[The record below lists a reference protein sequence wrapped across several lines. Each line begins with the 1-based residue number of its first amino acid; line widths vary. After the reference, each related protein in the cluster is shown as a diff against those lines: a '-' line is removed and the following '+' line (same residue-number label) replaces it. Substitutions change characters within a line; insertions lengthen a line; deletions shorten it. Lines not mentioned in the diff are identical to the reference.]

1 MIRSETPAEGLL
13 RPIGEWYVAF
23 TCFLAAFISWACYEY
38 LFMSKS
44 LSYVSVAVFSF
55 MGAVY
60 IKDGRRLALY
70 QRNIKRLRFYQ
81 INPADIP
88 FDPSYVPLGKGFRWL
103 PIHTQRLRDTFK
115 SQNKDYIVDGE
126 LYTNVRHFCIKNQNT
141 PVIKHLVKLLES
153 NNPLNPFRPL
163 PDIGGNPAIHG
174 IEPNEKTFL
183 WRYDER
189 VGHTGIF
196 GQSRVGKTRAA
207 ELIIS
212 SDIRAGAKKLRDKI
226 NDGNVVIVIDP
237 KGDGELLRRCVVEC
251 IEADRLDDF
260 YMFHLGFPEHSCE
273 YNPVSDFQKITEVAG
288 RATNQ
293 LAGEGNSAVFK
304 EFSWRFVNIVSQAV
318 EMVGE
323 EASYERL
330 NVYINNPEDI
340 LSKYLDKILHVE
352 DPDWEQS
359 IVDMEAEIDDK
370 DASFKGR
377 SKRTLAMIDLARDLL
392 AKKHDP
398 IIRGLVSALEYNKS
412 HYDKI
417 VASLLPFLDKM
428 TTGKTAE
435 LLSPGLKPKK
445 GKKRL
450 RWRDVISRRGVVYI
464 GLDALTDP
472 VVAVAVASA
481 ALSDLVSVAGE
492 IYKTG
497 SDFDEPEFKQHKK
510 KLAKPWRGN
519 VPILVHLDEFNELI
533 TGDEIIQFLNKAG
546 GAGLM
551 AHVYSQ
557 TVKDIEAK
565 IGSAAKAAQIIGNLQ
580 NLIMMRVA
588 EESTAELLVSKLPMV
603 EIESNTGVSGSK
615 DSGDLLQ
622 NMTDNQD
629 RLTTKEDFMLRSNDV
644 MSLPKGQAFF
654 LKNGGELWKVR
665 FPLFDKD
672 RVELPVEVN
681 DMVAQM
687 KANYQTSDGWA
698 ETHAA

>member
-1 MIRSETPAEGLL
+1 MIRSQTPAEGLL
-13 RPIGEWYVAF
+13 RPVGEWYVAF
-23 TCFLAAFISWACYEY
+23 ACFLATFLSWYFYEY
-38 LFMSKS
+38 LFMSRS
-44 LSYVSVAVFSF
+44 LSFVSVGIFGSIG
-55 MGAVY
+55 MVY
-60 IKDGRRLALY
+60 LNDARKLSRY
-70 QRNIKRLRFYQ
+70 QMNIKRLRFYM
-81 INPADIP
+81 IKPSEIP
-88 FDPSYVPLGKGFRWL
+88 FNPYYVKLGKGFRWL

-126 LYTNVRHFCIKNQNT
+126 LYTKVRHFCIRYQVNPYLKYF
-141 PVIKHLVKLLES
+141 VKLLEFDS
-153 NNPLNPFRPL
+153 ALNPFRPL

-174 IEPNEKTFL
+174 IEPDEHDFL

-189 VGHTGIF
+189 VGHTGCF

-207 ELIIS
+207 EIIIS
-212 SDIRAGAKKLRDKI
+212 SDIRAGAKKLRNKI
-226 NDGNVVIVIDP
+226 NNGNVVVIIDP

-273 YNPVSDFQKITEVAG
+273 YNPVADFQKVTEVAG

-304 EFSWRFVNIVSQAV
+304 EFSWRFVNIVAQAMEVV
-318 EMVGE
+318 EE
-323 EASYERL
+323 EASYQSL
-330 NVYINNPEDI
+330 GHYITNPEDI
-340 LSKYLDKILHVE
+340 LSKYLDKVLHVE
-352 DPDWEQS
+352 DPDWEQT
-359 IVDMEAEIDDK
+359 VAEMESDIDDK
-370 DASFKGR
+370 AASFSGR
-377 SKRTLAMIDLARDLL
+377 SKRVLAMIDLAREQLE
-392 AKKHDP
+392 KTSDP
-398 IIRGLVSALEYNKS
+398 IIRGLVSALDYSKS

-435 LLSPGLKPKK
+435 LLSPGLKPKP

-481 ALSDLVSVAGE
+481 ALSDLISVSGE

-497 SDFDEPEFKQHKK
+497 SDFDEPEFKSHKK
-510 KLAKPWRGN
+510 NLDKPWQKN
-519 VPILVHLDEFNELI
+519 VPILVHMDEFNELI
-533 TGDEIIQFLNKAG
+533 TGDEIIQFLNKSG

-551 AHVYSQ
+551 AHLYSQ

-565 IGSAAKAAQIIGNLQ
+565 IGSTAKAAQIIGNLQ

-588 EESTAELLVSKLPMV
+588 EESTADLLVSKLPMV

-615 DSGDLLQ
+615 DSGDLLESQ
-622 NMTDNQD
+622 TDNQD
-629 RLTTKEDFMLRSNDV
+629 RMTTKEDSMLRANDI

-665 FPLFDKD
+665 FPLFAKD
-672 RVELPVEVN
+672 RIDLPVEIKE
-681 DMVAQM
+681 MVAQM

-698 ETHAA
+698 EKNVA